1 MEKAPPLV
9 RGIAKTAVHRFAI
22 ERGHSVI
29 TESVIDMAM
38 EAIMPQRASEKL
50 TRVAKEIA
58 EQKVLESD
66 AVQTHICGECG
77 YAAHNQQPVKCP
89 VCSSPPER
97 FQMVDKGSLQ
107 NVAVD
112 EGGTAEEETF
122 DGVRLQWSEQAK
134 KALRRVPRGYMRRNV
149 KARIE
154 KSARSQKIATITN
167 DFATQ
172 IVNDS
177 MGEAAAV
184 REDAPELRAVQA
196 QTDARNA
203 DVVQGFES
211 PVQWTEEAIE
221 RLNLVPAGFMR
232 NITQTRIEQRA
243 QENNIDQVTLDFAAR
258 VIEDGRS
265 LANEVLGQYYQ
276 QPNQE

>member
-1 MEKAPPLV
+1 M
-9 RGIAKTAVHRFAI
+9 
-22 ERGHSVI
+22 
-29 TESVIDMAM
+29 
-38 EAIMPQRASEKL
+38 
-50 TRVAKEIA
+50 
-58 EQKVLESD
+58 
-66 AVQTHICGECG
+66 
-77 YAAHNQQPVKCP
+77 
-89 VCSSPPER
+89 
-97 FQMVDKGSLQ
+97 Q

-167 DFATQ
+167 AFATQ
-172 IVNDS
+172 IIDDS

-196 QTDARNA
+196 QAEARHHDDRDRVTSETDARNA
-203 DVVQGFES
+203 EVVQGFES

-243 QENNIDQVTLDFAAR
+243 QENNVTQVTLDFAAR

-276 QPNQE
+276 RSNQE